1 LMFLDPGGGTVTDPD
16 AELLG
21 YFEQLSNW
29 GRWGEHDEL
38 GTLNLITDENRRRAA
53 ELVRTGRVVSC
64 AWDID
69 TADHPGDSMTAPRR
83 MMVTTG
89 QGLGDAHRVLPPHL
103 TEAPRGSSASEHWML
118 HPHGY
123 RLTHLDGL
131 SHIFW
136 DNTMYGG
143 RPAELVT
150 AGAGA
155 TELDITGPRHGI
167 VTRGV
172 LIDAAAHRGVD
183 WLAPGETVSPDE
195 VAAILR
201 VHDLEV
207 GPGDAVLLR
216 TGYGAK
222 VAAQGRRDNVRKDG
236 RAGWHATCLS
246 WLHRNDIAVLAA
258 DTANDADPCGYPG
271 WTHPIHFIGI
281 VAMGLWLVD
290 NCNLEALAATCR
302 ELGRWDFSLTIAPLA
317 FVGATGSPVNP
328 LAMF

>member
-1 LMFLDPGGGTVTDPD
+1 VADIDDF
-16 AELLG
+16 LG
-21 YFEQLSNW
+21 YFDALSNW
-29 GRWGEHDEL
+29 GRWGEHDQL
-38 GTLNLITDENRRRAA
+38 GTLNLVTDEHRRRAA
-53 ELVRTGRVVSC
+53 ALVQTGRTVSC

-69 TADHPGDSMTAPRR
+69 NSDQPGDSYTAPRR
-83 MMVTTG
+83 IMTATG
-89 QGLGDAHRVLPPHL
+89 QGLADPARVLPAGATRP
-103 TEAPRGSSASEHWML
+103 PRGASASEHWML
-118 HPHGY
+118 HAHGY

-136 DNTMYGG
+136 DGKMYGG

-150 AGAGA
+150 AGLGA
-155 TELDITGPRHGI
+155 TDLDITGPRHGI

-183 WLAPGETVSPDE
+183 WLAPGERVTLDE
-195 VAAILR
+195 VTAILAGTGI
-201 VHDLEV
+201 EV
-207 GPGDAVLLR
+207 GPGDAVMLR

-222 VAAQGRRDNVRKDG
+222 VAAQGHRDNVARDG
-236 RAGWHATCLS
+236 RAGWHAHLLP
-246 WLHRNDIAVLAA
+246 WFRERDVALIAA

-271 WTHPIHFIGI
+271 ISHPIHMVGI

-290 NCNLEALAATCR
+290 NCNLESLAATCR

-328 LAMF
+328 IATF